1 MSQENQGQTNE
12 FGTVVQP
19 NAEPQNLNQQGKET
33 TLDDILAAIQ
43 AREGKEA
50 GVPPAGGPAVKPP
63 VDMFGAAGKEDQA
76 PQRAGDPVQAA
87 DIDTGSKALDIA
99 VRSFMKST
107 GATDADIQRAT
118 AKAIEYG
125 DANLIDKA
133 FLAEKFGD
141 RAEEAAHIAEAVLE
155 QMQAG
160 RERLVQDVYAQA
172 GGKEAWDQSLA
183 VYKQHAPAGLQKVIK
198 AMFDS
203 GDATAVK
210 EAAGLVAEFAKNSG
224 AIPVTGQ
231 RVQSSGA
238 AVSHGLSADEFKQAV
253 NKLNPSSRT
262 YHADYTKL
270 IDMRRAGKQAGR

>member
-1 MSQENQGQTNE
+1 MSQEQQGQTNE

-19 NAEPQNLNQQGKET
+19 NAEQQNLNQQGTET

-50 GVPPAGGPAVKPP
+50 NVPAAGGPAVKPP
-63 VDMFGAAGKEDQA
+63 VDLFNKAGEQ
-76 PQRAGDPVQAA
+76 PQETKAGDPVANA

-99 VRSFMKST
+99 VRSFLKST

-125 DANLIDKA
+125 NADLIDRA
-133 FLAEKFGD
+133 FLSEKFGD
-141 RAEEAAHIAEAVLE
+141 RADEAANIAEAVLE
-155 QMQAG
+155 QMQVG

-183 VYKQHAPAGLQKVIK
+183 VYKQHAPAGLQKVLK
-198 AMFDS
+198 TMFDS
-203 GDATAVK
+203 GDPAAVK
-210 EAAGLVAEFAKNSG
+210 EAAGLVAEFAKHSG
-224 AIPVTGQ
+224 TLTVSGQ
-231 RVQSSGA
+231 RVQGSGA
-238 AVSHGLSADEFKQAV
+238 AASHGLTADEFKQAV

-262 YHADYTKL
+262 YHADYSKL

>member
-19 NAEPQNLNQQGKET
+19 SAEPQNLNQQGKET

-50 GVPPAGGPAVKPP
+50 NVPPAGGPAVKPP
-63 VDMFGAAGKEDQA
+63 VDMFGGAGEQQGA
-76 PQRAGDPVQAA
+76 PKAGDPVVSA

-141 RAEEAAHIAEAVLE
+141 RADEAASIAEAVLE
-155 QMQAG
+155 QMQVG
-160 RERLVQDVYAQA
+160 RERLVQDVYALA
-172 GGKEAWDQSLA
+172 GGKDAWDQSLA

-203 GDATAVK
+203 GDSAAVK
-210 EAAGLVAEFAKNSG
+210 EAAGLVAEFAKHSG
-224 AIPVTGQ
+224 AISVTGN
-231 RVQSSGA
+231 RVQGSGA
-238 AVSHGLSADEFKQAV
+238 AVTNGLSADEFKQAV
-253 NKLNPSSRT
+253 TKLNPSSRT
-262 YHADYTKL
+262 YAQDYAKL

>member
-1 MSQENQGQTNE
+1 MSQEQQGQTNE

-19 NAEPQNLNQQGKET
+19 NAEQQNLNQQGTET

-50 GVPPAGGPAVKPP
+50 KVPPTGGPAVKPP
-63 VDMFGAAGKEDQA
+63 VDLFRPGSGESQQDA
-76 PQRAGDPVQAA
+76 PSDPVATA

-99 VRSFMKST
+99 VKSFLKST

-125 DANLIDKA
+125 NADLIDRV

-141 RAEEAAHIAEAVLE
+141 RADEAANIAEAVLE
-155 QMQAG
+155 QMQVG

-183 VYKQHAPAGLQKVIK
+183 VYKQHAPAGLQKVLK
-198 AMFDS
+198 TMFDS
-203 GDATAVK
+203 GDPAAVK
-210 EAAGLVAEFAKNSG
+210 EAAGLVAEFAKHSG
-224 AIPVTGQ
+224 ALTVSGQ
-231 RVQSSGA
+231 RVQGSGA
-238 AVSHGLSADEFKQAV
+238 AASHGLTADEFKQAV
-253 NKLNPSSRT
+253 TKLNPSSRT
-262 YHADYTKL
+262 YHADYSKL